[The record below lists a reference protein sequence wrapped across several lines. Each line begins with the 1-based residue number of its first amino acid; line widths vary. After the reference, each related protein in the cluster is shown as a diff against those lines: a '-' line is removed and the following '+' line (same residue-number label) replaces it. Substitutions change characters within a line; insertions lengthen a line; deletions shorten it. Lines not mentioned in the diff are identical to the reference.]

1 MNYKTTKIEIPKTGN
16 LLLWVSGGLD
26 SALGL
31 YTIAKHI
38 KQNKL
43 KNKIVVA
50 TWKRDAG
57 DNPKKG
63 KPAKDW
69 NVTHAKKV
77 MTWVEKELKLTKT
90 QKFQHIIIDTPPK
103 DGLRIDNDQ
112 WQKVFD
118 DNKKKY
124 KLKECYGFV
133 TKNPARPVMIE
144 HDLFTDDRPAY
155 RDGAKRYHPE
165 KPFQN
170 HDKAW
175 VARCFESEG
184 LMKGLFP
191 LTRSCE
197 GQADKTKN
205 FTKPCKKCWWCREK
219 YWAFKQY

>member
-1 MNYKTTKIEIPKTGN
+1 
-16 LLLWVSGGLD
+16 
-26 SALGL
+26 
-31 YTIAKHI
+31 
-38 KQNKL
+38 
-43 KNKIVVA
+43 
-50 TWKRDAG
+50 
-57 DNPKKG
+57 
-63 KPAKDW
+63 
-69 NVTHAKKV
+69 
-77 MTWVEKELKLTKT
+77 
-90 QKFQHIIIDTPPK
+90 
-103 DGLRIDNDQ
+103 
-112 WQKVFD
+112 
-118 DNKKKY
+118 
-124 KLKECYGFV
+124 
-133 TKNPARPVMIE
+133 MIE